1 MTPSARARID
11 CGIVRPSAP
20 AIPLTPSAR
29 SRRSLITF
37 WIRGISAAAATV
49 TVLSALAEINP
60 GDPVWREE
68 LSLMRQMLSG
78 KQANTPDTSA

>member
-1 MTPSARARID
+1 MTYGRELLTLAESND
-11 CGIVRPSAP
+11 AP
-20 AIPLTPSAR
+20 LASDEVNT
-29 SRRSLITF
+29 
-37 WIRGISAAAATV
+37 AATA